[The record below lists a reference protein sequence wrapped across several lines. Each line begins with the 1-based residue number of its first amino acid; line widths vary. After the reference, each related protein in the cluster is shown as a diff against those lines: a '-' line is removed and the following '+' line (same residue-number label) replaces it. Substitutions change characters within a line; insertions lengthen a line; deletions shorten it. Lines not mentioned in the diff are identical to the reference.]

1 MTKVELSSNEK
12 DYIVDRI
19 IENIDDVVDRDGNLN
34 SWSRKGLLNI
44 IENAISDINAV
55 RKENNII

>member
-44 IENAISDINAV
+44 INAVLVDINED
-55 RKENNII
+55 RKG

>member
-1 MTKVELSSNEK
+1 MTKIELSSNEK
-12 DYIVDRI
+12 DYMVDRI

-44 IENAISDINAV
+44 INAVLVDINED
-55 RKENNII
+55 RKG